1 MNLDYFIDRF
11 AKNRGVFEGL
21 LRGASAEQVRWKPAP
36 DKWSMLEVI
45 NHLYDEEREDFRQRI
60 ELVLADPGQG
70 WPPIDP
76 RNWPITRGYN
86 ERDLETSLNNFL
98 AERDKSLAWLKQ
110 LSSPNWE
117 NRNEGPNGTLSAG
130 DLLASW
136 LAHDFLHIRQLARL
150 HWQYVGAIAE
160 PYKTAYGGPW
170 KES

>member
-11 AKNRGVFEGL
+11 AKNCGVFESLVGGISL
-21 LRGASAEQVRWKPAP
+21 EQARWRPSP

-45 NHLYDEEREDFRQRI
+45 NHLYDEEREDFRQRL
-60 ELVLADPGQG
+60 ELVLADQKQS

-76 RNWPITRGYN
+76 RNWVTTRGYN
-86 ERDLETSLNNFL
+86 ERKLDASLDNFF
-98 AERDKSLAWLKQ
+98 AEREKSLVWLRQ
-110 LSSPNWE
+110 LSAPNWE
-117 NRNEGPNGTLSAG
+117 NQNEGSDGLLSAG

-150 HWQYVGAIAE
+150 HWQYAGAIAD
-160 PYKTAYGGPW
+160 PYQTTYGGPW

>member
-21 LRGASAEQVRWKPAP
+21 LRAASPEQVRWKPTA

-60 ELVLADPGQG
+60 ELVLADPSQG

-76 RNWPITRGYN
+76 RNWVITRGYS
-86 ERDLETSLNNFL
+86 ERDLDTSLNNFL
-98 AERDKSLAWLKQ
+98 AEREKSLVWLKQ

-117 NRNEGPNGTLSAG
+117 NRNEGPNGSLSAG